1 MCRRKEGVTMSVH
14 LSTENIQTTI
24 SQLNRDFSGRRGDA
38 DYNENKLVH
47 IHRRNRPFVWNKEM
61 QERLLDSIL
70 KGYYI
75 PPIICSSRIV
85 GYTERREV
93 MEGGNRITTFRKI
106 LSEEV
111 RPLTPQERQRV
122 EAHPI
127 TLVVMRGLTAHDQRI
142 MFRRLNKNVK
152 VSDGQLYSMSEDDS
166 PLVQEALAF
175 LNDDNYPLREKITT
189 HFFDT
194 RHADN
199 DGKRHLENVIAL
211 VSGVIHG
218 PNFITKSYNV
228 QEPKIESQEPI
239 HRDLIVHVLGAIFEI
254 FTMADQQ
261 QPLQDKRKRRGQ
273 WSVGKW
279 LGAMLYDSLTHPG
292 EIRTIQEKWADY
304 LVAVR
309 RDENGA
315 EEATKL
321 GGAQNLTA
329 SRYKKICTKMEIY
342 LRDRRIASDE
352 ELAHIVHD
360 HEEEEDDE
368 DDDHRSVFSDDS

>member
-1 MCRRKEGVTMSVH
+1 MSHSLSMSVH

-24 SQLNRDFSGRRGDA
+24 SQLNRDFSGRRESL
-38 DYNENKLVH
+38 DYDENKLVH

-61 QERLLDSIL
+61 QVRLLDSIL

-85 GYTERREV
+85 GYAERRDV
-93 MEGGNRITTFRKI
+93 MEGGNRVTTFRKI
-106 LSEEV
+106 LCEEV
-111 RPLTPQERQRV
+111 RPLTPYERQRV

-127 TLVVMRGLTAHDQRI
+127 TLVVMRGLTAHDQRV

-175 LNDDNYPLREKITT
+175 LNDDHYPLREKITT

-194 RHADN
+194 RNADN
-199 DGKRHLENVIAL
+199 DGKSHLENVIAL
-211 VSGVIHG
+211 LSGTIYGV
-218 PNFITKSYNV
+218 NFITKSYNI

-239 HRDLIVHVLGAIFEI
+239 NRDMIVHILGSILEI

-279 LGAMLYDSLTHPG
+279 LGAILYDCLTHQG
-292 EIRTIQEKWADY
+292 ETRSIQEKWANY
-304 LVAVR
+304 IVAVR
-309 RDENGA
+309 RDEEGA
-315 EEATKL
+315 EQATKL

-329 SRYKKICTKMEIY
+329 SRYKKICTKVEIY
-342 LRDRRIASDE
+342 LRDHRIATDV
-352 ELAHIVHD
+352 ELAHILHD
-360 HEEEEDDE
+360 NEEEDD
-368 DDDHRSVFSDDS
+368 DISVFSDEREDL